1 MRPQSGRMR
10 LRPQTAKGHN
20 TMDKLHIS
28 SNPKEL
34 STRVI
39 KLLPQ
44 KRVQDILTKR
54 FGLTGSGHTLEA
66 IGKSYGI
73 TRERVRQIEE
83 AALKNLRQGEAQT
96 IVKPFAEQVRS
107 HLHANGGVSEQKQF
121 FQSLADDKYHPH
133 LSFLLM
139 IDGTMAYAAEDEK
152 HHHRWAHG
160 LTDLKKAEAV
170 LHSFIKRV
178 EQHGKPMKEG
188 ELYTLLE
195 DSVREEG
202 STPDKKVLD
211 SHLSVSKLIGKNP
224 YGEFGL
230 VSWPRI
236 SPRGVRDK
244 AYLVLSRAGKPLH
257 FREVADHINR
267 VGWTK
272 KKAHPQ
278 TVHNE
283 LIKDQRFVLVGRGL
297 YGLKEWGYEAGTV
310 KDVLVSIL
318 QQAQKPLTKEELMK
332 RVLEKRVVKENTI
345 LLNLQDR
352 KKFKRVED
360 AYTLV

>member
-1 MRPQSGRMR
+1 
-10 LRPQTAKGHN
+10 
-20 TMDKLHIS
+20 MDKITIS

-34 STRVI
+34 SARVI

-54 FGLTGSGHTLEA
+54 FGLAGSEHTLEA

-83 AALKNLRQGEAQT
+83 AALKNLRQGDGQAL
-96 IVKPFAEQVRS
+96 VKPFVEQVRA
-107 HLHANGGVSEQKQF
+107 HIQAHGGVSEQKRF
-121 FQSLADDKYHPH
+121 FRSLADEKYHPH

-139 IDGTMAYAAEDEK
+139 IDGSMAYAAEDEK

-160 LTDLKKAEAV
+160 LDHLKKAEAV
-170 LHSFIKRV
+170 LHSFIKKI
-178 EQHGKPMKEG
+178 EHHGRPLHEG
-188 ELYTLLE
+188 ELHGLLE
-195 DSVREEG
+195 DSIKEEG
-202 STPDKKVLD
+202 GAPEKRSLE
-211 SHLSVSKLIGKNP
+211 SHLSVSKLIDKNP
-224 YGEFGL
+224 YGEYGL

-244 AYLVLSRAGKPLH
+244 AYLVLSRATKPLH

-283 LIKDQRFVLVGRGL
+283 LIKDPRFVLVGRGL
-297 YGLKEWGYEAGTV
+297 YGLKEWGYEAGTG
-310 KDVLVSIL
+310 KDVLVSVL
-318 QQAQKPLTKEELMK
+318 QQAQKPLTKDELMK

-345 LLNLQDR
+345 LLNLQDKR
-352 KKFKRVED
+352 KFKRVED
-360 AYTLV
+360 AYTLA